1 MIVIAR
7 HRCELAELLASFAR
21 SIAPAAGTVPA
32 TGALFNDYHRS
43 AGFIGADENAGPN
56 HNSPPPEAAGIV
68 PAKESLGDDCYKSMG
83 SINSAGHRRFV
94 CSSLT

>member
-56 HNSPPPEAAGIV
+56 HNSPTTRSRGDCPRQGVAG
-68 PAKESLGDDCYKSMG
+68 
-83 SINSAGHRRFV
+83 
-94 CSSLT
+94 